1 VGESR
6 LLEPATRVRRA
17 GAQERLQAVAAGDR
31 VVLEQLRDL
40 ADGRH
45 FREAVVAHLSRPDS
59 RGLSPLV
66 APTQGDCPPWGA
78 PDADALLA
86 LRFTALDAPER
97 PLPAHAE
104 HAEAIAGLRARLLAA
119 RPGFPVGGD
128 LGVGGSVLRE
138 ALAHGQVLAHVD
150 PPPAATAGERPTASR
165 LARAQAARGA
175 PATTLVG
182 SVLALDPSAAALLTL
197 LDGTRDRGALRAALT
212 ERTGLELAPGVL
224 DAVLDRLGRA
234 QVLIA

>member
-1 VGESR
+1 M
-6 LLEPATRVRRA
+6 
-17 GAQERLQAVAAGDR
+17 
-31 VVLEQLRDL
+31 
-40 ADGRH
+40 
-45 FREAVVAHLSRPDS
+45 
-59 RGLSPLV
+59 
-66 APTQGDCPPWGA
+66 
-78 PDADALLA
+78 
-86 LRFTALDAPER
+86 
-97 PLPAHAE
+97 PAHAE

-150 PPPAATAGERPTASR
+150 PPPAATPGERPTASR